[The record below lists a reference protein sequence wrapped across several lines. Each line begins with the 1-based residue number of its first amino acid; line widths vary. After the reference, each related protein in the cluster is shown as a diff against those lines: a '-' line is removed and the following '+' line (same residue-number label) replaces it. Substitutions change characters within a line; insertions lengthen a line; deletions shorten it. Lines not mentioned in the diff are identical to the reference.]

1 MLSLLRAL
9 GSTIALVVLYYLL
22 PLEESSIPVVVVIL
36 AIGLAGLVL
45 LVAFQVRSIIKS
57 QFPEL
62 QAVGALATSIPLF
75 VLLFAATYFIMDRI
89 SAGAFSEPLTR
100 TDALYFTMT
109 VFATVGFGDIT
120 AKAEFARIVVT
131 GQMVL
136 GIVIAGIGA
145 RVIVEAVRRGQQQRP
160 GDMGYALRNEG
171 SG

>member
-22 PLEESSIPVVVVIL
+22 PLDESSIPVVVIL

-62 QAVGALATSIPLF
+62 RAVGALATSIPLF
-75 VLLFAATYFIMDRI
+75 LLLFAATYFIMDRI

-100 TDALYFTMT
+100 TDALYFTVT

-120 AKAEFARIVVT
+120 AKAEFARVVVT

-136 GIVIAGIGA
+136 GIVIAAIGA

-160 GDMGYALRNEG
+160 ADMGDALRNEG